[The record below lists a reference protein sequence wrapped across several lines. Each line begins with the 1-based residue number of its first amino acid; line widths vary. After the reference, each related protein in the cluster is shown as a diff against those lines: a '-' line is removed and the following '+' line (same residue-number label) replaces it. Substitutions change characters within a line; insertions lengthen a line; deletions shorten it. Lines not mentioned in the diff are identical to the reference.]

1 MKKFYLILSV
11 FLFSPLSGLSAPWGI
26 LEEAVSARDYG
37 VDKLL
42 ARESIRYAVSQ
53 EITPQEEQAFLS
65 NLRKWPQET
74 LKFIRKSG
82 REQEFRDVVP
92 VLEQKLTF
100 EKVQTAKEADVSL
113 EMNRSGLCRELAAG
127 CFDPE
132 SHRIAIAPS
141 QRDSLVDICLHEVG
155 HYYGMGDQ
163 YEEARDKA
171 HRNYSSNANDVQ
183 GSIMQYT
190 DSTGGKITC
199 DDADGF
205 INLIDLR
212 TSQNTG
218 RFSSRSA
225 NGWKSLCSPKVTY
238 KKAKTLNRDYDR
250 IQKDEQNE
258 KSVQYDSEGNAVKED
273 WDSFL
278 TDENLF
284 PLFAVSPKDR
294 IVSAAEG
301 LVARVESYVG
311 TPVCP
316 LPKQGGPA
324 IREFKYVQESKDIYK
339 VHIRCLHGTK
349 EVKKYSFPV
358 VHDPEWTLFTD
369 EKISAARPA
378 QTIQFPFDGTYSL
391 SVEFSKFRLAKV
403 LVAQSQAVGG
413 QIVAA
418 RMTCP
423 LAGESFKVE
432 LETPQAYNY
441 EIAARDFQKFLT
453 NRRVPQEHRTVVS
466 EMKQVCDKNIANI
479 SSFYRNFYQPLF
491 GINTGLTDAELRQ
504 KVGRLFGR

>member
-1 MKKFYLILSV
+1 MKKFYLILSAFF
-11 FLFSPLSGLSAPWGI
+11 FLPLVGVAAPWGI

-74 LKFIRKSG
+74 LKFIRNSG
-82 REQEFRDVVP
+82 REREFRDVVP

-100 EKVQTAKEADVSL
+100 EKVQTAEEADVWLKIMEGIGAVGSF
-113 EMNRSGLCRELAAG
+113 NT
-127 CFDPE
+127 E
-132 SHRIAIAPS
+132 SHRIAINLEYRAYLAETS
-141 QRDSLVDICLHEVG
+141 LHEIG
-155 HYYGMGDQ
+155 HYYGLGDQ
-163 YEEARDKA
+163 YESARDNS
-171 HRNYSSNANDVQ
+171 HREYSSNANDVQ
-183 GSIMQYT
+183 NSVMREQSITYA
-190 DSTGGKITC
+190 KITC

-212 TSQNTG
+212 ISQNTG
-218 RFSSRSA
+218 RFSSRA
-225 NGWKSLCSPKVTY
+225 AKGWKSLCSDKVSY
-238 KKAKTLNRDYDR
+238 RKSKTLNRDYDR

-284 PLFAVSPKDR
+284 PLFAISPKDR

-358 VHDPEWTLFTD
+358 VHDAEWMLFFD

-423 LAGESFKVE
+423 LAEESFKVE

-441 EIAARDFQKFLT
+441 EIAAQDFQKFLT